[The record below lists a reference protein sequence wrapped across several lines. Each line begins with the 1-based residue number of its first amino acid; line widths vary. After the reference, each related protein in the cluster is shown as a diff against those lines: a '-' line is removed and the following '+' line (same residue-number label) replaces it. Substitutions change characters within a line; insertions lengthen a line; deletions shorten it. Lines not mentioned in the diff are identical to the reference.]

1 MYVSTVG
8 NSVDHFI
15 PSGREQSFAHKHTIN
30 WRNCITFQLLHNQNN
45 CSENKQQHIY
55 CIESVVWYCDCVCVC
70 VCRWRTEAQRPP
82 GASSTGS
89 TGASTWGP
97 SSPWEAWPTSSRT
110 SALSWATSSPPP
122 ASASPSWCSCW
133 AVPSSSPSPRTAAPS
148 QRCSRSWASPV
159 APPGYP
165 RSPACYGEE
174 GRKGETVG
182 GVHGLYLFR
191 GQNDCSDVREK
202 TSTDQK
208 GNTTRKPLTSQVLT
222 INNDLEVRHAGSLY
236 NKSATTV
243 FLIFEVDFCGIRPI
257 QQPAQVLTVDLYVKV
272 SFDPSVGYFSIP
284 PTGLGLH
291 HHPL

>member
-1 MYVSTVG
+1 M
-8 NSVDHFI
+8 
-15 PSGREQSFAHKHTIN
+15 
-30 WRNCITFQLLHNQNN
+30 
-45 CSENKQQHIY
+45 
-55 CIESVVWYCDCVCVC
+55 CVC

-182 GVHGLYLFR
+182 GGSRPLSVQGTKRLQWCARKDEHWLERKY
-191 GQNDCSDVREK
+191 NSK
-202 TSTDQK
+202 TL
-208 GNTTRKPLTSQVLT
+208 N
-222 INNDLEVRHAGSLY
+222 E
-236 NKSATTV
+236 
-243 FLIFEVDFCGIRPI
+243 
-257 QQPAQVLTVDLYVKV
+257 
-272 SFDPSVGYFSIP
+272 PSV
-284 PTGLGLH
+284 
-291 HHPL
+291 